1 MEIQYRLDV
10 KIVES
15 ILKACAN
22 EATILKLL
30 YIARISYHSLK
41 KYLFYL
47 IEYDCITYQGE
58 ERAYKIGYEGW
69 KLLSEIKTVKKI
81 MMVIEVNNEHDI
93 TIVFES

>member
-15 ILKACAN
+15 ILEAYAN

-30 YIARISYHSLK
+30 YIARISYHTLK

-47 IEYDCITYQGE
+47 IEYDCISYHGE
-58 ERAYKIGYEGW
+58 ERVYNIRYEGW

-81 MMVIEVNNEHDI
+81 MTANEDNNDYYI